1 MGEEWVRGA
10 RGLRAAHEKCL
21 VWSRCSQHVRTLE
34 WTQGHFVDMRKFL
47 RESGYQ
53 ISLPE
58 LKMGGQCS
66 CDGLLNA
73 GRVDKPRLNAQGE
86 VGSEL
91 SAKGH
96 VCVARNTR
104 TYGVTN
110 REAARR

>member
-1 MGEEWVRGA
+1 
-10 RGLRAAHEKCL
+10 
-21 VWSRCSQHVRTLE
+21 VRTLE
-34 WTQGHFVDMRKFL
+34 WTQGNCIDMCKCRGK
-47 RESGYQ
+47 SGYE

-58 LKMGGQCS
+58 LKVGGQRS

-91 SAKGH
+91 PAKGH

-110 REAARR
+110 REAARE